1 MQCVFPLYT
10 KKYRLVK
17 SGLPMDEL
25 GTSTFI
31 PEFVN
36 GSSVK
41 AHNKMDPGL
50 VRQNLNLPYEA
61 ILGAEIGRAHV

>member
-1 MQCVFPLYT
+1 
-10 KKYRLVK
+10 
-17 SGLPMDEL
+17 MDEL

-61 ILGAEIGRAHV
+61 ILGAE